1 MYNLSKAISSARF
14 EDNEVCAIYS
24 KHRINIKKQYL
35 FEIILWLRRRVWS
48 SRPVLPWAQIYNV
61 HSQCTVLYCF
71 LRYKIIHYCIHSII
85 KYFITV
91 LYCIL
96 KHLTLMLR
104 YILYNILCTEPYS
117 WTKYLTIFWLKK
129 TSSSL
134 TSTTSQKQLIVSS
147 QMILSNGQC
156 PSQGSILAPS
166 TQWSIND

>member
-1 MYNLSKAISSARF
+1 MYNLREAISSLSYG
-14 EDNEVCAIYS
+14 VCAIYS
-24 KHRINIKKQYL
+24 KHRRIKKQYL
-35 FEIILWLRRRVWS
+35 FKIILWLRRWVWS
-48 SRPVLPWAQIYNV
+48 SCPVLSWAQRYNV
-61 HSQCTVLYCF
+61 HSQWQCTVLYCF

-166 TQWSIND
+166 TQLSIND